1 MKLDIL
7 AFGAH
12 PDDVELSCSGL
23 LLIEKMK
30 GKKIGVIDLTEG
42 ELGSRGSVK
51 ERYDESKNAADIIGM
66 DCRENLQMPDG
77 FFTNSKEN
85 QLKVIQTIRKYK
97 PEIILCNALSD
108 RHPDH
113 GKGGQLVSDAA
124 FLSGLIKIET
134 SFDSIQQD
142 AWRPKY
148 IFHYIQDRYIEPTI
162 IFDITAVFDKKLA
175 AIQAYKTQFYSGSN
189 AGGPSTYISSP
200 VFMEQLISVN
210 KIMGKKIGVEY
221 GEGYTSSKNIGLKSI
236 DSLIIENT

>member
-85 QLKVIQTIRKYK
+85 QLKVIQAIRKYK
-97 PEIILCNALSD
+97 PEIILCNALTFILKK
-108 RHPDH
+108 PDLFST
-113 GKGGQLVSDAA
+113 GF
-124 FLSGLIKIET
+124 FLT
-134 SFDSIQQD
+134 
-142 AWRPKY
+142 
-148 IFHYIQDRYIEPTI
+148 
-162 IFDITAVFDKKLA
+162 
-175 AIQAYKTQFYSGSN
+175 
-189 AGGPSTYISSP
+189 
-200 VFMEQLISVN
+200 
-210 KIMGKKIGVEY
+210 
-221 GEGYTSSKNIGLKSI
+221 
-236 DSLIIENT
+236 

>member
-51 ERYDESKNAADIIGM
+51 ERYDESKNASDIIGM

-85 QLKVIQTIRKYK
+85 QLKVIQAIRKYQ
-97 PEIILCNALSD
+97 PEIILCNALYD

-134 SFDSIQQD
+134 TFDSIQQN

-189 AGGPSTYISSP
+189 AASPSTYISSP

-236 DSLIIENT
+236 DSLIIEST